1 MRHHS
6 AGVSSNL
13 IQEALQGR
21 RGVAGGL
28 EENWGA
34 EVGVGER
41 GGITHKSLGLAYPEL
56 GQPESAGGGQII
68 TPCWLLPQ
76 I

>member
-34 EVGVGER
+34 EVGVGEW
-41 GGITHKSLGLAYPEL
+41 GDYPQVFGLGISRVRA
-56 GQPESAGGGQII
+56 A
-68 TPCWLLPQ
+68 
-76 I
+76 